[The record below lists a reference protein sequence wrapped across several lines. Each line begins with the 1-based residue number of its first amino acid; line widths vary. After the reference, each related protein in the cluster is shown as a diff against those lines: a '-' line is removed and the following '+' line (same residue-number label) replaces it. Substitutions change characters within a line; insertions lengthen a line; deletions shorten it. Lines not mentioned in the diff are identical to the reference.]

1 MATKWQSTE
10 SFFVPQA
17 IDETSTTQQ
26 NPEGLIISA
35 RDVGITDYGTGQFI
49 YLPGAA
55 STILSDWVTYDQKT
69 LATTLVAS
77 LTTKGKFAV
86 AMSANAATTSWGW
99 YQIQGQAVQ
108 TTTLTGNL
116 DNNALFPTATAGAVD
131 NSGTATYVIIGAL
144 TNGDVSLTPF
154 KIDVILDHPMV
165 LGQAI

>member
-1 MATKWQSTE
+1 
-10 SFFVPQA
+10 
-17 IDETSTTQQ
+17 
-26 NPEGLIISA
+26 
-35 RDVGITDYGTGQFI
+35 
-49 YLPGAA
+49 
-55 STILSDWVTYDQKT
+55 
-69 LATTLVAS
+69 
-77 LTTKGKFAV
+77 
-86 AMSANAATTSWGW
+86 MSANAATTSWGW